1 MYHHVT
7 NGLFFQ
13 GCDLLV
19 FPEYGVGGDSKDCQ
33 AVATHIS
40 AIARD
45 LKLHLVVNLLT
56 ELDGKIFNTA
66 MAFGSNG
73 SVVSTYRK

>member
-1 MYHHVT
+1 MV
-7 NGLFFQ
+7 
-13 GCDLLV
+13 V
-19 FPEYGVGGDSKDCQ
+19 FPEYGVGGDSKESL

-45 LKLHLVVNLLT
+45 LKLHLIVNLLT
-56 ELDGKIFNTA
+56 EIDGKIFNTA